1 MAIKIIPLYDENNVR
16 YDGNYVI
23 NKIMSEVSALIR
35 FEHDNIIKYY
45 DHFANN
51 DFLCIVTE
59 YCEV

>member
-1 MAIKIIPLYDENNVR
+1 MAIKKIPLYDENNVR

-23 NKIMSEVSALIR
+23 NKIMPEITVLIK

-45 DHFANN
+45 EHFAIN
-51 DFLCIVTE
+51 DYLYIVTE